1 MGQVMCLG
9 DAVESLGELDE
20 DATIYAAEPWTSDST
35 AIIAYEPE
43 SGEVPAKAKELGL
56 TYFLEVFLAQEF
68 LYAF

>member
-43 SGEVPAKAKELGL
+43 SGRCLPRQKS
-56 TYFLEVFLAQEF
+56 LA
-68 LYAF
+68 